1 MKKHFENWSIKTENN
16 SEDIKN
22 LLPNNSDDF
31 KIVILDKV
39 NDSKNITDNNIF
51 KIRSNDDFFEYIK
64 LCAKNYVSIK
74 TLKAGGK
81 IPKFTDIDIYNI
93 IMNYNLVK
101 IRTVIT
107 EVQTKTIKEVT
118 LWHKDYD
125 DITGMYVE
133 IDIPEF
139 IMVINSV
146 LQISNYAKLK
156 SNVTKL
162 LTDTTERVIKLQP
175 LKLAPDYIVLTK
187 NGVFNKNTFEF
198 SQDINYFGDYDFI
211 NKFDIR
217 LLPPCF
223 TEKYY
228 NELHDR
234 IFGDWTEGDAQKII
248 YLKQLL
254 ICAMTGDGH
263 GVLNILIGG
272 GGNGK
277 SSYINYIRLF
287 SSGYYATLNA
297 HEIGDDNKL
306 EDIGPTTRAVF
317 GHELSTNAK
326 FTGDTLSRLKQFI
339 TADPFKINI
348 KYKPSRIFQTNALK
362 IQATNTMPK
371 VFDNNPAISRRL
383 RFFQWTNVDFSQFVE
398 KIDLNEESKNPA
410 FLESLCAFVFS
421 NIKPFTDL
429 IKIKEMTDLTKDMMQ
444 GSDQVF
450 QFLDWMQVQQL
461 LVGIIPSNVMYQMY
475 RYWSITENGGVAM
488 LKAKDVT
495 ERIVKLLEQYPQ
507 IPLKYH
513 KKQIKLSS
521 LSKKDININVLNK
534 YYFEDKINVN
544 KYNNTTYFECMT
556 KIKNKEI
563 ELFSDALV
571 NNEIEKVD
579 SYKGFMI
586 LDVLVDKMNDDAIKF
601 KSLMEDTEY

>member
-1 MKKHFENWSIKTENN
+1 MKKHFENWSIKTETN

-31 KIVILDKV
+31 KIVTLDKV
-39 NDSKNITDNNIF
+39 TDSNNLTNDNLF
-51 KIRSNDDFFEYIK
+51 KIRNNDDFFEYIK

-81 IPKFTDIDIYNI
+81 IPKFTDIDVYNI

-107 EVQTKTIKEVT
+107 EMQTKTVKEVT

-125 DITGMYVE
+125 DIIGMYVE

-175 LKLAPDYIVLTK
+175 LKLAPDHIVLTK

-223 TEKYY
+223 TDKYY

-234 IFGDWTEGDAQKII
+234 IFDDWTEGDDKKII

-371 VFDNNPAISRRL
+371 VFENNPAISRRL
-383 RFFQWTNVDFSQFVE
+383 RIFKWTDVDFSQLVE

-421 NIKPFTDL
+421 EIKPFTDL
-429 IKIKEMTDLTKDMMQ
+429 IKIQEMTDLTKEMMQ
-444 GSDQVF
+444 SSDQVY
-450 QFLDWMQVQQL
+450 QFLEWMLVQQL
-461 LVGIIPSNVMYQMY
+461 LIGIIPSNVMYQMY
-475 RYWSITENGGVAM
+475 KYWSITENGGVAM
-488 LKAKDVT
+488 LRARDVT
-495 ERIVKLLEQYPQ
+495 DRIKKLIEQYPK
-507 IPLKYH
+507 IPLRFHSERK
-513 KKQIKLSS
+513 KLSS
-521 LSKKDININVLNK
+521 FSK
-534 YYFEDKINVN
+534 
-544 KYNNTTYFECMT
+544 
-556 KIKNKEI
+556 
-563 ELFSDALV
+563 
-571 NNEIEKVD
+571 
-579 SYKGFMI
+579 
-586 LDVLVDKMNDDAIKF
+586 
-601 KSLMEDTEY
+601 